1 MGAGRQGIRRADELS
16 AMSGG
21 ISIHCVDVAHG
32 RLAVGMSVSLRRLGA
47 DGHPAGPVMAAGKV
61 GPKGVWSDPVLGS
74 PDITVGGYEVS
85 FGVADFYR
93 AQGVA
98 IPDPAFLEEVVY
110 RFYVTDSAQHFHLPF
125 KFTPWGFSLF
135 RGGA

>member
-1 MGAGRQGIRRADELS
+1 
-16 AMSGG
+16 MSGG

-32 RLAVGMSVSLRRLGA
+32 RVAAGLAVSLRRLGS
-47 DGHPAGPVMAAGKV
+47 DGQPGPLLAHGTV
-61 GPKGVWSDPVLGS
+61 GSTGLWSEPLLMGE
-74 PDITVGGYEVS
+74 DITASGYEAA
-85 FGVADFYR
+85 FGVAAFYR

-110 RFYVTDSAQHFHLPF
+110 RFYVTDAAQHFHLPF